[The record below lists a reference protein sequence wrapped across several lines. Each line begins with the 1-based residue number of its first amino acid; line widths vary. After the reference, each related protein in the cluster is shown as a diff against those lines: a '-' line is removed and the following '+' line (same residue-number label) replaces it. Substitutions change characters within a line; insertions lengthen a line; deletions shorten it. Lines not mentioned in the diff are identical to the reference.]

1 MQFLYP
7 GLALTF
13 AIIASG
19 FALLAPPTGALLY
32 FAPLESDTATTSSE
46 FGVYID
52 AGKPINVVS
61 GRIVYPKEL
70 LGVRVRESED
80 AVIDLWLEAPKV
92 HPELGEIRFA
102 GGTSKQLT
110 DIDRAL
116 LFYIDTERL
125 APGPIELTI
134 TDIQTL
140 ERDGRGTPLSAT
152 SRSYTLTDTH
162 ATTTRSASGSGGST
176 PVRVQA
182 DFTNDGLVTLED
194 LSILVLHIVGT
205 YEAAYDL
212 NRDGAVS
219 LGDLSTFFTVY
230 GR

>member
-19 FALLAPPTGALLY
+19 LALLAPPSGAVIYL
-32 FAPLESDTATTSSE
+32 APHYTDTATTTSA
-46 FGVYID
+46 FGVYLD

-61 GRIVYPKEL
+61 GRIVYPKDML
-70 LGVRVRESED
+70 AVRVRESED
-80 AVIDLWLEAPKV
+80 AIIDLWLEAPKV

-116 LFYIDTERL
+116 LFYIETERL
-125 APGPIELTI
+125 APGAIELTF

-152 SRSYTLTDTH
+152 SRSYTLSDTP
-162 ATTTRSASGSGGST
+162 TTTQRTTAGSSSGT
-176 PVRVQA
+176 PVRIQA

-205 YEAAYDL
+205 YEAVYDL
-212 NRDGAVS
+212 NRDGAVG